1 MQGTRV
7 GNQAHKRSGSNYRWL
22 VLLVA
27 IFGTFMSSMDQTIVN
42 IAIPQIQN
50 ALGTDIHSVQWVLT
64 GYILAQ
70 GIGTPTTA
78 FFAETLGV
86 KRFYMFSIALFTGAS
101 ILCGLAWSLPILITF
116 RIIQGLSE
124 AGLVPMSLAMIFRVF
139 PREQRGLAG
148 GIFGTPVLLA
158 PVIAPTLGGYLVS
171 LSGWQ
176 LIFFVNI
183 PVGILGI
190 VLAALILREV
200 LGSLGGGL
208 LALIIFVAFE
218 ISSSA
223 SQRQLLL
230 DLRIFSNAPFSTA
243 VLANSF
249 IYFVMFGGGIL
260 LQIYL
265 QNLRGLNAL
274 QAGLYLLPSSL
285 VSVVSLVIGGML
297 VDRLGGKIVT
307 IVGLLVIG
315 FATWRVSFVTLDTP
329 WWSLQLL
336 LMLRNTS
343 LGFTVQPL
351 SVVAQSE
358 ISSER
363 QPLASAVSTLIRSV
377 SSSLGI
383 AVLTTIVQTQSQVHY
398 SHLSEQVTPGT
409 PPGQQLLSLQAFF
422 VSRGASLDV
431 AREQAVQLLVQ
442 LVQRQGSLL
451 AIQDA
456 FFLSTICLGIAL
468 IATLFVVEH
477 HGSGNSLPI

>member
-1 MQGTRV
+1 M
-7 GNQAHKRSGSNYRWL
+7 
-22 VLLVA
+22 
-27 IFGTFMSSMDQTIVN
+27 
-42 IAIPQIQN
+42 
-50 ALGTDIHSVQWVLT
+50 
-64 GYILAQ
+64 
-70 GIGTPTTA
+70 
-78 FFAETLGV
+78 
-86 KRFYMFSIALFTGAS
+86 
-101 ILCGLAWSLPILITF
+101 
-116 RIIQGLSE
+116 
-124 AGLVPMSLAMIFRVF
+124 
-139 PREQRGLAG
+139 
-148 GIFGTPVLLA
+148 
-158 PVIAPTLGGYLVS
+158 
-171 LSGWQ
+171 
-176 LIFFVNI
+176 
-183 PVGILGI
+183 
-190 VLAALILREV
+190 LAALILREEQPTTHPRFDLAGFLFISSGLAALLYGLSEASTAGWSSLTV

-208 LALIIFVAFE
+208 LALIIFVAIE

-223 SQRQLLL
+223 SQRQPLL

-265 QNLRGLNAL
+265 QNLRGLSAL

-398 SHLSEQVTPGT
+398 SHLAEQVTPGT
-409 PPGQQLLSLQAFF
+409 PLGQQLLSLQAFF

-431 AREQAVQLLVQ
+431 TREQAVQLLVQ
-442 LVQRQGSLL
+442 PVQRQSSLL

-477 HGSGNSLPI
+477 HGSGNPVPATTAATDGGEKAVKTR

>member
-190 VLAALILREV
+190 VLAALILREEQPTTHPRFDLVGFLFISSGPAALLYGLSEASTAGWSSLTV

-230 DLRIFSNAPFSTA
+230 D
-243 VLANSF
+243 
-249 IYFVMFGGGIL
+249 
-260 LQIYL
+260 
-265 QNLRGLNAL
+265 
-274 QAGLYLLPSSL
+274 LLPSSL

-351 SVVAQSE
+351 SVVAHKHQCK
-358 ISSER
+358 IASSGIPR
-363 QPLASAVSTLIRSV
+363 RSAAPTIGAFSPNTANLN
-377 SSSLGI
+377 SSI
-383 AVLTTIVQTQSQVHY
+383 APFSILLTFSC
-398 SHLSEQVTPGT
+398 SMGKRNE
-409 PPGQQLLSLQAFF
+409 LLSAMAPLMATTSMR
-422 VSRGASLDV
+422 VSCARLTRPMASLLQKV
-431 AREQAVQLLVQ
+431 SQNT
-442 LVQRQGSLL
+442 
-451 AIQDA
+451 
-456 FFLSTICLGIAL
+456 LSVI
-468 IATLFVVEH
+468 
-477 HGSGNSLPI
+477 